1 MTESCPTQGGLPSP
15 LWKCRPIGEL
25 LTCQGLGELSSQSH
39 SAFWSYLKF
48 KQATKMI
55 LEERRIFP
63 SQASCYSGMGLAQEV
78 TTESPTTPRG
88 IGTEGRARSRLR
100 ECSRAEGE
108 LVSGLGL
115 LFLWRLGRPHC
126 VVTEKAEQDYILP
139 LGEECS
145 QVALHT
151 QLISITYQPC
161 DPGQVNSPSCF
172 PHL

>member
-1 MTESCPTQGGLPSP
+1 M
-15 LWKCRPIGEL
+15 
-25 LTCQGLGELSSQSH
+25 CQGLGELSSQSH
-39 SAFWSYLKF
+39 SAFWSHLKF

-63 SQASCYSGMGLAQEV
+63 SQASCYCGMGLAQEV
-78 TTESPTTPRG
+78 TTESLTTLWG
-88 IGTEGRARSRLR
+88 IGTEGRARGRLR
-100 ECSRAEGE
+100 VCSCAEGE
-108 LVSGLGL
+108 LFSGLGL
-115 LFLWRLGRPHC
+115 LFLWQMGRPHY
-126 VVTEKAEQDYILP
+126 VVTEKAEHEYILP